1 MKSAYKTYIDRRY
14 LDGLTDYITELIQS
28 EAVDWLPFILI
39 IGCIYALKVSANIR
53 STIIYSSQISFII
66 YYQSIYF
73 IYIFFISSLL
83 ESNTH
88 SVFEIIKSVFIL
100 FSLI

>member
-14 LDGLTDYITELIQS
+14 LDGLTDYITEPIQS
-28 EAVDWLPFILI
+28 EAINWFLLILM
-39 IGCIYALKVSANIR
+39 IGCIYVVKVSALIR

-66 YYQSIYF
+66 YSQSIYF

-88 SVFEIIKSVFIL
+88 SVFEIIKSFFIL